1 MDFYQIRVRESK
13 EKDLELYP
21 DFVVGRSEDLMV
33 QGGKFYAIWDP
44 EKELWSKDEYDVQ
57 RLVDGDLLQEKE
69 RLQRETGQPYSVKL
83 MRSFN
88 TNSWSQFRK
97 FMSHISDNSQPL
109 DNKLVFANTEV
120 KKTDYASKKLPYA
133 IGEGDISA
141 WDELMATLYS
151 PAERAKIEWAIGSVI
166 SGDSK
171 KIQKFMVFYGP
182 PGTGKSTVLNIIQK
196 LFEGYTT
203 TFDGKALG
211 SSNAQFATE
220 AFRHNPLVAIQHDG
234 NLSRIEDN
242 ARLNSIV
249 AHEEMS
255 MNEKY
260 KASYSSQIDA
270 MLFLGS
276 NQPVR
281 ISDAKS
287 GIIRRLI
294 DIHPTG
300 IKFGAKHYQALMTQ
314 IEFELGAIAHHCLT
328 TYLSMGK
335 NFYDAYRPLEMMLQT
350 DVFFNLIEAHYDVF
364 KGQGYTTLK
373 QAYLLYKEYCA
384 ESGIERPLPQ
394 YKMREELRNY
404 FETFKDRAEI
414 DGEPVRSLYQGF
426 TADKFKSP
434 KEDKSVFSLVMEEKV
449 SLLDDLLSEYPAQLA
464 RDDGMPTKRWA
475 NVKTTLSDIDSRKI
489 HYVKVPENHVVIDF
503 DLKDSNGY
511 KALERNLEVASQW
524 PATYA
529 EISRSGS
536 GIHLH
541 YTYDGDV
548 SELARVYA
556 EGIEVKVY
564 LGDAALRRRL
574 SRCNKVPVARI
585 SSGLPLRE
593 RKDKMLKSKTIQSE
607 QGLRELIKRNLRKE
621 IHPGTKPSVDFIKKI
636 LDDAYESG
644 MQYDL
649 TDLRG
654 RIVAFANNSSNQAQA
669 ALRTVK
675 EMKWTS
681 KDVGMT
687 KEEAFV
693 ADPAV
698 EVADDRL
705 VFFDV

>member
-1 MDFYQIRVRESK
+1 MDFYQILARETK
-13 EKDLELYP
+13 EKQLELYP

-33 QGGKFYAIWDP
+33 QGGRFYAIWNP
-44 EKELWSKDEYDVQ
+44 EQGLWSRDEYDVQ
-57 RLVDGDLLQEKE
+57 RIVDEALRQEKE
-69 RLQRETGQPYSVKL
+69 KLERETGQKYAVKF
-83 MRSFN
+83 MRSFGSF
-88 TNSWSQFRK
+88 SWTRFRK
-97 FMSHISDNSQPL
+97 FMAHISDNSHPL
-109 DNKLVFANTEV
+109 DSQLMFANTDI
-120 KKTDYASKKLPYA
+120 KKTDYASRKLPYA

-141 WDELMATLYS
+141 WEELMTTLYS
-151 PAERAKIEWAIGSVI
+151 VDERAKIEWAIGSVVA
-166 SGDSK
+166 GDSK
-171 KIQKFMVFYGP
+171 NIQKFIVFYGP
-182 PGTGKSTVLNIIQK
+182 PGTGKSTILNIIQK

-203 TFDGKALG
+203 SFDGKALG

-249 AHEEMS
+249 AHEQMT

-260 KASYSSQIDA
+260 KASYSSRIDA

-276 NQPVR
+276 NQPVK

-300 IKFGAKHYQALMTQ
+300 IKFGSKHYQALLTQ
-314 IEFELGAIAHHCLT
+314 IDFELGAIAHHCLT
-328 TYLSMGK
+328 VYLSMGK
-335 NFYDAYRPLEMMLQT
+335 NFYNAYRPLEMMLQT
-350 DVFFNLIEAHYDVF
+350 DIFFNFIEAHFDVF
-364 KGQGYTTLK
+364 KGQNYTTLK
-373 QAYLLYKEYCA
+373 QAYSLYKVYCE
-384 ESGIERPLPQ
+384 ESGIDRPLPQ

-404 FETFKDRAEI
+404 FQEFHDRSEL

-426 TADKFKSP
+426 TAEKFKMP
-434 KEDKSVFSLVMEEKV
+434 TGDRTVFSLVMEEKV
-449 SLLDDLLSEYPAQLA
+449 SLLDEFLASFPAQLA
-464 RDDGMPTKRWA
+464 GRNETPAKKWA
-475 NVKTTLSDIDSRKI
+475 TVETTLSDIDSRKI

-503 DLKDSNGY
+503 DLKDAHGI

-529 EISRSGS
+529 EISKSGS

-548 SELARVYA
+548 RELASSYA
-556 EGIEVKVY
+556 DGIEVKV
-564 LGDAALRRRL
+564 LSGDASLRRRL
-574 SRCNKVPVARI
+574 SRCNGVPVAEI
-585 SSGLPLRE
+585 SSGLPLKE
-593 RKDKMLKSKTIQSE
+593 RKDKMLKADTVQSE
-607 QGLRELIKRNLRKE
+607 QGLRKLIQRNLRKE
-621 IHPGTKPSVDFIKKI
+621 IHPGTKPSIDFIKKI